1 MRVTNVDSLS
11 AYFDRLISEKIKW
24 YFFNKDGKTD
34 EALHQEAVIK
44 EIRIKLVELFE
55 EAFENHGYQHIGEKR
70 TFDEAKLILDVEKL
84 VTDDLGVGAAY
95 YEKNDGEPT
104 LEKFMVNEAKL
115 RVANESRGRQK
126 NKIDDVFSRLINGE
140 VND

>member
-1 MRVTNVDSLS
+1 MRVTNVDALS

-24 YFFNKDGKTD
+24 YFFNKDGKEK
-34 EALHQEAVIK
+34 EAIHQEAVIK
-44 EIRIKLVELFE
+44 EIRIKLVELFD
-55 EAFENHGYQHIGEKR
+55 EAFKSQNYEYIGEKR

-95 YEKNDGEPT
+95 YDKSEGEPS

-126 NKIDDVFSRLINGE
+126 NKIDEVFSRVINGE
-140 VND
+140 K

>member
-24 YFFNKDGKTD
+24 YFFDKDGKEE

-55 EAFENHGYQHIGEKR
+55 ESFENHN
-70 TFDEAKLILDVEKL
+70 LDVEKL

-95 YEKNDGEPT
+95 YEKTDGEPT
-104 LEKFMVNEAKL
+104 LEKFLVNEAKL

-126 NKIDDVFSRLINGE
+126 NKIDEIFSKLINGKG
-140 VND
+140 

>member
-55 EAFENHGYQHIGEKR
+55 EAFENHGDGDFEVHH
-70 TFDEAKLILDVEKL
+70 A
-84 VTDDLGVGAAY
+84 VGHPA
-95 YEKNDGEPT
+95 
-104 LEKFMVNEAKL
+104 
-115 RVANESRGRQK
+115 RW
-126 NKIDDVFSRLINGE
+126 
-140 VND
+140 

>member
-1 MRVTNVDSLS
+1 MRITNIDSLS

-24 YFFNKDGKTD
+24 YFFDKDGKSK
-34 EALHQEAVIK
+34 EAEHQEVVIQ
-44 EIRIKLVELFE
+44 EIRVKLVELFE
-55 EAFENHGYQHIGEKR
+55 EAFSNHNYEYIGEKR

-95 YEKNDGEPT
+95 YEKTDGEPT

-115 RVANESRGRQK
+115 RIANESRGKQK
-126 NKIDDVFSRLINGE
+126 NKIDSIFSTLINE
-140 VND
+140 ESS

>member
-1 MRVTNVDSLS
+1 MRVTNIDSLS
-11 AYFDRLISEKIKW
+11 AYFDRLISEKIKL
-24 YFFNKDGKTD
+24 YFFEKDGKTD
-34 EALHQEAVIK
+34 EALHQEAVVK
-44 EIRIKLVELFE
+44 EIRTKLVELFE
-55 EAFENHGYQHIGEKR
+55 EGFENHGYQYIGEKR

-95 YEKNDGEPT
+95 YEKTDGEPS

-126 NKIDDVFSRLINGE
+126 NKIDEIFSRLINGE
-140 VND
+140 

>member
-1 MRVTNVDSLS
+1 MRGTNVDSLS

-24 YFFNKDGKTD
+24 YFFDKDGKEE

-55 EAFENHGYQHIGEKR
+55 ESFESHNYEHIGEKR

-95 YEKNDGEPT
+95 YEQQEGNATPQQYMD
-104 LEKFMVNEAKL
+104 NELKL
-115 RVANESRGRQK
+115 REANEKRSNSK
-126 NKIDDVFSRLINGE
+126 NNIDKAFKGAVE
-140 VND
+140 VK

>member
-24 YFFNKDGKTD
+24 YFFDKDGKEE

-55 EAFENHGYQHIGEKR
+55 ESFESHNYEHIGEKR

-95 YEKNDGEPT
+95 YEKTEGEPT
-104 LEKFMVNEAKL
+104 LEKFLVNEAKL

-126 NKIDDVFSRLINGE
+126 NRIDEIFSKLINGE
-140 VND
+140 A

>member
-1 MRVTNVDSLS
+1 
-11 AYFDRLISEKIKW
+11 
-24 YFFNKDGKTD
+24 
-34 EALHQEAVIK
+34 
-44 EIRIKLVELFE
+44 VELFE

>member
-1 MRVTNVDSLS
+1 MRITNIDSLS

-24 YFFNKDGKTD
+24 YFFDKDGKTE
-34 EALHQEAVIK
+34 EAEHQEIVIQ
-44 EIRIKLVELFE
+44 EIRVKLVELFE
-55 EAFENHGYQHIGEKR
+55 EAFENHKYEHIGEKR

-95 YEKNDGEPT
+95 YEKTDGEPT

-115 RVANESRGRQK
+115 RIANESRGKQK
-126 NKIDDVFSRLINGE
+126 NKIDDVFSTLINQR
-140 VND
+140 